1 MLAASLSKCA
11 HVKRTK
17 MSYDSD
23 KFIPPFIL
31 QKERET
37 TMRLM
42 LVFDARMASA
52 KDWTGGTRAVRK
64 RHETIIH
71 HMEKLIGLSGPG
83 PADDMIVD

>member
-1 MLAASLSKCA
+1 
-11 HVKRTK
+11 
-17 MSYDSD
+17 
-23 KFIPPFIL
+23 
-31 QKERET
+31 
-37 TMRLM
+37 MRLM

-52 KDWTGGTRAVRK
+52 KDRTGGTRAVRK